1 MLGLCSKPGCCN
13 YWALM
18 RPLLKPT
25 RPEPVLCKRC
35 PCNEKHA
42 HHDEQCLHSLQLEKS
57 LHSQGRLSAAKK
69 KKKKPPKTLCCN
81 VRTKKL
87 IWTLSRF
94 RQFHH
99 HQNPSSYSFVST
111 TALLLISR
119 SPSSPWPQP
128 LKIINL
134 HFLNF
139 TSRILH
145 N

>member
-13 YWALM
+13 YPALM

-25 RPEPVLCKRC
+25 RPEPVLCKRR
-35 PCNEKHA
+35 PCNEKRA
-42 HHDEQCLHSLQLEKS
+42 HHDEQDLHSPQLEES
-57 LHSQGRLSAAKK
+57 LHGQGRLSAAKK
-69 KKKKPPKTLCCN
+69 KTPKELCCN

-111 TALLLISR
+111 TALLLTSCD
-119 SPSSPWPQP
+119 PFSPWPQP